1 MKNFPS
7 EIPAHFSA
15 VLMLADGSYFFGS
28 GIGAKETVFGEI
40 CFNTGMTGYQE
51 TLTDLSYAG
60 QIIVF
65 TFPHIGNIGANEEDI
80 ESKNPACRGLVVRE
94 AISTPSNFRSD
105 THFNDWL
112 IENEI
117 TGISGVDTRALTRHI
132 RKNGAQNC
140 AIHFRQEG
148 KEFDLRALYD
158 ALNHTASLEGIDL
171 AKEVTTRDVYH
182 WHQAR
187 WKLGSGFAKAKEDG
201 MHVVAIDYGEKLN
214 ILRSLAEYGC
224 KVTVVPADYPAH
236 DILKMKPDGIFLSNG
251 PADPAATGEYAVPIL
266 RELID
271 SGKPIFGICLGH
283 QLLALALGAKTEKL
297 HQGHRGTNHPV
308 KNMETGKV
316 EITSQ
321 NHGFA
326 VVHGSLPADVKVT
339 HLSLFDGTIEGLRVS
354 NKPIFSVQYH
364 PESSP
369 GPHDSLYLFEEFVG
383 AMRKSAA

>member
-1 MKNFPS
+1 MKHFPS
-7 EIPAHFSA
+7 EVPAHFSA
-15 VLMLADGSYFFGS
+15 VLMLEDGSYFFGS
-28 GIGAKETVFGEI
+28 GIGAKDTVFGEI

-65 TFPHIGNIGANEEDI
+65 TFPHIGNVGANEEDI

-94 AISTPSNFRSD
+94 PLSYPSNFRSYS
-105 THFNDWL
+105 HFNDWL
-112 IENEI
+112 IENEM
-117 TGISGVDTRALTRHI
+117 TGISGVDTRAITRHI
-132 RKNGAQNC
+132 RKNGAQNA
-140 AIHFRQEG
+140 AIQYRADG
-148 KEFDLRALYD
+148 KDFDLRELYNALS
-158 ALNHTASLEGIDL
+158 AQPSLEGTDL
-171 AKEVTTRDVYH
+171 AKEVTTRETYH

-187 WKLGSGFAKAKEDG
+187 WKLGSGFTKAREDG

-224 KVTVVPADYPAH
+224 KVTVVPADMPAH

-266 RELID
+266 KELVA

-283 QLLALALGAKTEKL
+283 QLLALALGAQTEKL

-308 KNMETGKV
+308 KNLETGKV

-326 VVHGSLPADVKVT
+326 VVHGSLPEDVKIT
-339 HLSLFDGTIEGLRVS
+339 HLSLFDGTIEGLRV
-354 NKPIFSVQYH
+354 NNNPIFSVQYH

-369 GPHDSLYLFEEFVG
+369 GPHDSLYLFEQFVG
-383 AMRKSAA
+383 LMRKSAA